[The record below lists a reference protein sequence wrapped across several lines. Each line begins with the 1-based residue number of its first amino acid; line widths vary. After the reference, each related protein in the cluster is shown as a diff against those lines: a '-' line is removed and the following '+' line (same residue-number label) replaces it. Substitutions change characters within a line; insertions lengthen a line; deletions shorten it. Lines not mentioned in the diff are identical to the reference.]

1 MLVVKTAWKKT
12 QIFPSPFYMY
22 FLHMQLALR
31 AALVL
36 KITFVF
42 WAIKRRPIYIL
53 TTTIYIFLHQDT
65 SVFLLMS
72 LKDFDYCNSLFASF
86 PKEL

>member
-1 MLVVKTAWKKT
+1 
-12 QIFPSPFYMY
+12 MY
-22 FLHMQLALR
+22 FLHVQLALR

-65 SVFLLMS
+65 SIFLLMS